1 MLEFMGA
8 ITDRTNTGKMPLY
21 EYRCQDCRRRS
32 TVLVRSISG
41 FQEPSCEHCGSSK
54 LTRLISKFSFRRS
67 WGDSLDWA
75 PDSGYPEDADQGDP
89 RQMAQWMRRMQ
100 RDMGEEV
107 TPEFEEM
114 LEELESEAEDDG
126 EEMGE

>member
-1 MLEFMGA
+1 
-8 ITDRTNTGKMPLY
+8 MPLY
-21 EYRCQDCRRRS
+21 EYRCGDCRRRS
-32 TVLVRSISG
+32 TVLVRSMDSAPA
-41 FQEPSCEHCGSSK
+41 PSCQHCNSGN

-75 PDSGYPEDADQGDP
+75 PDSGYPDDADQEDP

-100 RDMGEEV
+100 QEMGEEV

-114 LEELESEAEDDG
+114 LEELESGTGGAEDGG
-126 EEMGE
+126 EEIEE